1 MEAAVPNPQRAK
13 IVEDRPQQRTTR
25 QNGQEGFLEEGTGH
39 RSRRRGL
46 RKAFQAR
53 DRKGW
58 GNSGQSGVAGAGMG
72 VEEG

>member
-1 MEAAVPNPQRAK
+1 MTGQK
-13 IVEDRPQQRTTR
+13 
-25 QNGQEGFLEEGTGH
+25 GQEGFLEEGTGH
-39 RSRRRGL
+39 ISRRRGL

-58 GNSGQSGVAGAGMG
+58 GNSGKSGVAGAGMG